1 MPFSIRDE
9 LSPVVQQYA
18 MYLRN
23 VRGLS
28 SKTVTEYCKDLRT
41 FFRFVKRDRGLV
53 PPETP
58 FTLPFAS
65 TVATAALLLVHLTFL
80 LEALAGDTV
89 AVNLN

>member
-9 LSPVVQQYA
+9 LSPLVQQYA

-41 FFRFVKRDRGLV
+41 FFRFGAGRGPGVYPLCD
-53 PPETP
+53 
-58 FTLPFAS
+58 
-65 TVATAALLLVHLTFL
+65 HL
-80 LEALAGDTV
+80 
-89 AVNLN
+89 

>member
-9 LSPVVQQYA
+9 LSPLVQQYA

-28 SKTVTEYCKDLRT
+28 SKTVTDYCKDLRT

-53 PPETP
+53 PRKRLLRKSPCRTR
-58 FTLPFAS
+58 TWSLS
-65 TVATAALLLVHLTFL
+65 AL
-80 LEALAGDTV
+80 
-89 AVNLN
+89 

>member
-41 FFRFVKRDRGLV
+41 FFRFVVKTCARFSGLSNGIAAWCRRKRLLRKSPCRTRTWSL
-53 PPETP
+53 
-58 FTLPFAS
+58 S
-65 TVATAALLLVHLTFL
+65 AL
-80 LEALAGDTV
+80 
-89 AVNLN
+89 

>member
-41 FFRFVKRDRGLV
+41 FFSVCQTGPRPG
-53 PPETP
+53 
-58 FTLPFAS
+58 
-65 TVATAALLLVHLTFL
+65 AAGNAF
-80 LEALAGDTV
+80 
-89 AVNLN
+89 

>member
-41 FFRFVKRDRGLV
+41 FFRFGL
-53 PPETP
+53 
-58 FTLPFAS
+58 S
-65 TVATAALLLVHLTFL
+65 NGTAAWCRRKRLLRKSLCRTRTWSLS
-80 LEALAGDTV
+80 AL
-89 AVNLN
+89 

>member
-53 PPETP
+53 PPETSLRNRCAGRGP
-58 FTLPFAS
+58 GVYPLCD
-65 TVATAALLLVHLTFL
+65 HL
-80 LEALAGDTV
+80 
-89 AVNLN
+89 

>member
-41 FFRFVKRDRGLV
+41 FFRFQTGPRPG
-53 PPETP
+53 
-58 FTLPFAS
+58 
-65 TVATAALLLVHLTFL
+65 AAGNAF
-80 LEALAGDTV
+80 
-89 AVNLN
+89 

>member
-53 PPETP
+53 PPETS
-58 FTLPFAS
+58 FEEIAVQDADLEFIRSVT
-65 TVATAALLLVHLTFL
+65 TYEIYALSLIHI
-80 LEALAGDTV
+80 
-89 AVNLN
+89 

>member
-28 SKTVTEYCKDLRT
+28 SKTVTEYCKDPAHVFPVCQTGPRP
-41 FFRFVKRDRGLV
+41 G
-53 PPETP
+53 
-58 FTLPFAS
+58 
-65 TVATAALLLVHLTFL
+65 AAGNAF
-80 LEALAGDTV
+80 
-89 AVNLN
+89 

>member
-41 FFRFVKRDRGLV
+41 FFRFVN
-53 PPETP
+53 
-58 FTLPFAS
+58 S
-65 TVATAALLLVHLTFL
+65 FL
-80 LEALAGDTV
+80 KICFIRLAY
-89 AVNLN
+89 

>member
-9 LSPVVQQYA
+9 LSPLVQQYA

-41 FFRFVKRDRGLV
+41 FFRFVKSFV
-53 PPETP
+53 KIY
-58 FTLPFAS
+58 FIS
-65 TVATAALLLVHLTFL
+65 
-80 LEALAGDTV
+80 LAY
-89 AVNLN
+89 